1 MMKMKID
8 KRNFRNYT
16 LILVAGLILG
26 WLFFHGSG
34 NKTEAVHD
42 HTEDVEESTIWTCS
56 MHPQIRMDKPGKCPI
71 CSMDLIP
78 LETISAGDESL
89 NPNEIEMSESAIK
102 LAEIQTMP
110 VRKDYSNKEVYLL
123 GKVKPDERNIA
134 ELTSRFGGRIEN
146 LFVNFT
152 GQNVSKGEKLAT
164 IYSPELVTAQKEL
177 IEAVE
182 YKESNPAFYR
192 AARNKLKL
200 WDLTE
205 SQIDGIE
212 SKGEPQNYFDV
223 LSPISGTVTMRHV
236 SLGDYVKEGNALFQV
251 INLRRVWVMFEAYES
266 DLPWLHEGDR
276 VEFKVQSLPGE
287 SFAGKVTNID
297 PFLNPRTRI
306 ANVRVEVE
314 NPDLELK
321 PEMFA
326 NGIIKPRVSST
337 AKDLLIP
344 KTSVL
349 WTGKRAV
356 VYVKDPDR
364 ETSSFL
370 YREIT
375 LGPEAGDFYVVK
387 DGLSEGEKIATN
399 GVFKID
405 AAAQLEGKPSMMNP
419 EAGRVTMA
427 HNHGSMD
434 GSMEGS
440 KGSSDEQ
447 MEMDAG
453 NESMENEA
461 IPGEVD
467 PTFKKELQEVYNAYI
482 NMKNA
487 FVASDA
493 KKVQA
498 EADKVKSD
506 LDAVD
511 MELLKG
517 DLHMKWMS
525 SLNIMESEISNISG
539 TGDLSE
545 QRVAF
550 AKFNDA
556 FYKSLE
562 LFGIQD
568 GVVYYQYCPMANG
581 NEGAY
586 WLSEIDEIRNPYF
599 GDEMLTCGEN
609 RDTLE
614 FK

>member
-1 MMKMKID
+1 
-8 KRNFRNYT
+8 
-16 LILVAGLILG
+16 
-26 WLFFHGSG
+26 
-34 NKTEAVHD
+34 
-42 HTEDVEESTIWTCS
+42 
-56 MHPQIRMDKPGKCPI
+56 
-71 CSMDLIP
+71 
-78 LETISAGDESL
+78 
-89 NPNEIEMSESAIK
+89 
-102 LAEIQTMP
+102 
-110 VRKDYSNKEVYLL
+110 
-123 GKVKPDERNIA
+123 
-134 ELTSRFGGRIEN
+134 
-146 LFVNFT
+146 
-152 GQNVSKGEKLAT
+152 
-164 IYSPELVTAQKEL
+164 
-177 IEAVE
+177 
-182 YKESNPAFYR
+182 
-192 AARNKLKL
+192 
-200 WDLTE
+200 
-205 SQIDGIE
+205 
-212 SKGEPQNYFDV
+212 
-223 LSPISGTVTMRHV
+223 
-236 SLGDYVKEGNALFQV
+236 
-251 INLRRVWVMFEAYES
+251 
-266 DLPWLHEGDR
+266 
-276 VEFKVQSLPGE
+276 
-287 SFAGKVTNID
+287 
-297 PFLNPRTRI
+297 
-306 ANVRVEVE
+306 
-314 NPDLELK
+314 
-321 PEMFA
+321 MFA
-326 NGIIKPRVSST
+326 NGIIKPRLAST
-337 AKDLLIP
+337 TKDLLIP

-356 VYVKDPDR
+356 VYVKNQDR

-387 DGLSEGEKIATN
+387 DGLSEGEEIATN

-419 EAGRVTMA
+419 QGGKAAMV
-427 HNHGSMD
+427 HNHGSNGGSGADQDGQMEMD
-434 GSMEGS
+434 RSM
-440 KGSSDEQ
+440 KGADEQ

-453 NESMENEA
+453 KESMENEA

-493 KKVQA
+493 EKVQA
-498 EADKVKSD
+498 EADKVKSN

-525 SLNIMESEISNISG
+525 SLDTMNSEISNISG
-539 TGDLSE
+539 TGDLSK
-545 QRVAF
+545 QRIAF

-556 FYKSLE
+556 FYNALE

-586 WLSEIDEIRNPYF
+586 WLSEINDIKNPYF